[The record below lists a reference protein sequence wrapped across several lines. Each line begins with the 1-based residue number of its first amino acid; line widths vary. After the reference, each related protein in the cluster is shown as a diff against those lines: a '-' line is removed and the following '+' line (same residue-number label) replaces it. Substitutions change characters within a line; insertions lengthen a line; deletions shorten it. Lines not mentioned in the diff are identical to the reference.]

1 MRALTYLLWSQIL
14 LFGCIAEAY
23 AAPLLFESDEILEL
37 KLSGP
42 LKATLRDRRNPRER
56 PFTVVTSDGGEW
68 PVAVRTRGK
77 SRTKLCSFPPLRL
90 NFETDRVLDGPFVG
104 QDKVKLVTHCADR
117 APGGDDLLEEF
128 VAYRIFAF
136 LSDYGHRARLL
147 RITYVDTDK
156 KRREPLL
163 RYAFALEP
171 TEQLAARTGAT
182 PLETEHLVKSRIDR
196 EQAALVFVFQYLI
209 ANLDWSL
216 VKNRQ
221 DDACCH
227 NVHLVQR
234 EGRDYLVPHDFDLS
248 GLVIPDYARRAPNL
262 AQRPSRRRSYQ
273 GYCMDGLPLEQAI
286 AAVLARQEEIMALVE
301 GLPWADAEEAAE
313 RRVFFGKFFDEAR
326 AGDLGAR
333 MAGDCIG

>member
-14 LFGCIAEAY
+14 LFGCIALAH
-23 AAPLLFESDEILEL
+23 AAPALFEGDEILEL
-37 KLSGP
+37 ELSGP
-42 LKATLRDRRNPRER
+42 LKATLRDRRKPSER
-56 PFTVVTSDGGEW
+56 PFTIATTDGEW

-90 NFETDRVLDGPFVG
+90 SFDADGILDGPFVG
-104 QDKVKLVTHCADR
+104 QHKVKLVTHCTDR

-136 LSDYGHRARLL
+136 LSDYGHRVRLL
-147 RITYVDTDK
+147 RITYVDTEK
-156 KRREPLL
+156 KRHEPLV

-171 TEQLAARTGAT
+171 IEQLADRSGASL
-182 PLETEHLVKSRIDR
+182 LETEHLAKSRIDR

-216 VKNRQ
+216 VKNRE

-234 EGRDYLVPHDFDLS
+234 EGRDYLIPYDFDLS
-248 GLVIPDYARRAPNL
+248 GLVIPDYARRAPNV

-273 GYCMDGLPLEQAI
+273 GYCMDGLQLDQAV
-286 AAVLARQEEIMALVE
+286 ATVLARRDEIMTLVAGLPWTDAEALVE
-301 GLPWADAEEAAE
+301 
-313 RRVFFGKFFDEAR
+313 RRAFFEKFFVEAR
-326 AGDLGAR
+326 AGDLGTR

>member
-1 MRALTYLLWSQIL
+1 MRALAYLLWSQIL
-14 LFGCIAEAY
+14 LFGCIASAH
-23 AAPLLFESDEILEL
+23 AAPPLFESDEILEL
-37 KLSGP
+37 ELSGP
-42 LKATLRDRRNPRER
+42 LKATLRDRRKPRER
-56 PFTVVTSDGGEW
+56 PFTVATTDGEW

-90 NFETDRVLDGPFVG
+90 NFETDAIIDGPFAG
-104 QDKVKLVTHCADR
+104 EDKVKLVTHCTDR
-117 APGGDDLLEEF
+117 VQGGDDLLEEF
-128 VAYRIFAF
+128 VAYRIFAS
-136 LSDYGHRARLL
+136 LSDYGHRVRLL
-147 RITYVDTDK
+147 RIAYVDTEK
-156 KRREPLL
+156 KRPEPQV

-171 TEQLAARTGAT
+171 IEQLAARTGAS
-182 PLETEHLVKSRIDR
+182 PLQTEHLVKSRIDR

-234 EGRDYLVPHDFDLS
+234 EGRDYLVPYDFDLS
-248 GLVIPDYARRAPNL
+248 GLVIPDYARRAPNV

-273 GYCMDGLPLEQAI
+273 GYCMDGLQLDEAV
-286 AAVLARQEEIMALVE
+286 AAMLARQDEVMTLVA
-301 GLPWADAEEAAE
+301 GLPWTDAEEAAE
-313 RRVFFGKFFDEAR
+313 RRAFFGKFFDEAR

-333 MAGDCIG
+333 LAGDCIG